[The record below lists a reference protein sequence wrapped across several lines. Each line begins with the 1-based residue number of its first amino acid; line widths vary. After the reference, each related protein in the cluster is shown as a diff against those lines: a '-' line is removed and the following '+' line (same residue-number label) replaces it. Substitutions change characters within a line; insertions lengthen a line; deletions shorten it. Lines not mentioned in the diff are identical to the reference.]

1 MGDAKLLGGDTL
13 ARAVERRH
21 ACIKRAIS
29 LPSTALAGAKG
40 HAATIVER
48 HISLKLNTRQT
59 QVKVPSSPGF
69 VMLPGFQSVQSE
81 REVKWEFGP
90 ADVSLGRREML
101 HGGML
106 GSARGC
112 KSGRSPGRPGSACAG
127 PEVH

>member
-1 MGDAKLLGGDTL
+1 MVGVDGVAVRVQEWCAGVPRATEGGVRSPSLRSLT
-13 ARAVERRH
+13 ESS
-21 ACIKRAIS
+21 CGIS

-69 VMLPGFQSVQSE
+69 VMLPGFQGVQSE
-81 REVKWEFGP
+81 REVKWELGP

-101 HGGML
+101 HGGM
-106 GSARGC
+106 
-112 KSGRSPGRPGSACAG
+112 
-127 PEVH
+127 